1 MQILLASAKIMNSTT
16 TVQTPKTHLP
26 RFKKEAGQMALEL
39 GNLSVEELVKQ
50 FHAMKRLH
58 LKISYVIK
66 ISSTRKPTYLPSS
79 LTTDKHI
86 NALKHRST
94 VRKTSHMLTNI
105 FG

>member
-1 MQILLASAKIMNSTT
+1 
-16 TVQTPKTHLP
+16 
-26 RFKKEAGQMALEL
+26 MALEL
-39 GNLSVEELVKQ
+39 GNLSVEELAKTIPCNEKI
-50 FHAMKRLH
+50 ALE
-58 LKISYVIK
+58 ISYVIK